1 MHVVAVALR
10 SGSMNS
16 FQRKIATFI
25 GCVLAASALT
35 SCSATNTL
43 AVFGQPQ
50 LEADTI
56 PAGATPNVLED
67 LDADTT
73 RLLWTDAGLSYYA
86 ALSGEGDHCLVIVAD
101 LEAVSGCSSNLPIT
115 VQGAGSAKMMLA
127 DHLPDDSADW
137 TKVAD
142 HLWTAT

>member
-10 SGSMNS
+10 WGSMNS
-16 FQRKIATFI
+16 FQRRIATFI

-35 SCSATNTL
+35 SCSGPNTL
-43 AVFGQPQ
+43 PVFDQPQ
-50 LEADTI
+50 SDADTM
-56 PAGATPNVLED
+56 PASATRNVLEG

-86 ALSGEGDHCLVIVAD
+86 ALSGEGDQCLVIVDD

-115 VQGAGSAKMMLA
+115 VQGGGSATMMLA
-127 DHLPDDSADW
+127 DNVPDDSADW

-142 HLWTAT
+142 HLWAAT